1 MIMEKDPA
9 YFEKLIA
16 RYFSGEAN
24 SAEINELSAWV
35 AENPDHKTIF
45 RESQY
50 AWMAIEEAR
59 VVDAVD
65 LDKEWKSFVKRVG
78 IAEEHDETVKND
90 VSPFRHL
97 FAPIINFFCV
107 LISASPNT
115 ISPFGSGTIPLR
127 RFLLRVA
134 AILLILASPAYLL
147 YRYFQ
152 QPVLKELAANTSRVE
167 TLLPDGSR
175 VTLNIGAVI
184 KYPGKFKGNKRAVS
198 LDGEAYFDVA
208 HNASKPFIIA
218 TDGIRVEVKGTSFYI
233 NTCSRSGDFEL
244 VLTTGEVGL
253 YFENQTGPA
262 RILNPGEK
270 AIIHGKQI
278 TITTNQDANYMAW
291 KTHKI
296 TFSNDPLNSV
306 AATLSKVYQANVCLV
321 NPSLAQ
327 CRLTATFD
335 NQSLESV
342 LNVLKATLDIDIRNS
357 GSTVEI
363 SGKGCR

>member
-1 MIMEKDPA
+1 M
-9 YFEKLIA
+9 
-16 RYFSGEAN
+16 
-24 SAEINELSAWV
+24 
-35 AENPDHKTIF
+35 
-45 RESQY
+45 
-50 AWMAIEEAR
+50 
-59 VVDAVD
+59 
-65 LDKEWKSFVKRVG
+65 
-78 IAEEHDETVKND
+78 
-90 VSPFRHL
+90 
-97 FAPIINFFCV
+97 
-107 LISASPNT
+107 
-115 ISPFGSGTIPLR
+115 
-127 RFLLRVA
+127 
-134 AILLILASPAYLL
+134 
-147 YRYFQ
+147 
-152 QPVLKELAANTSRVE
+152 E

-184 KYPGKFKGNKRAVS
+184 KYPGNFKGNKRAVS

-218 TDGIRVEVKGTSFYI
+218 SDGIRVEVKGTSFYI